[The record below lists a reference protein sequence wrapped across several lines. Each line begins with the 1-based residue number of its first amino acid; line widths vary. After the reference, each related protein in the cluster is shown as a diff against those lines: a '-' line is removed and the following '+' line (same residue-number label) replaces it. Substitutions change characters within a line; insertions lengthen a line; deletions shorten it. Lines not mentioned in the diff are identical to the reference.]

1 MDVSSEARRVIMN
14 QGRDQRRSMNRGL
27 GCFKTRD
34 HQDTTVTTCYT
45 TYHTATPRYL
55 SIYLSTNQSIFL
67 VFAEVDQVK
76 VCSRCALKHQCF
88 AACRSRSRSIA
99 SREQARSKK
108 KRQRTSTPIPVPL
121 ARKKTKK
128 QEARRSGKTYHS
140 LHQPTIRPRHHTKP
154 DSPKG
159 LYEWLVAA

>member
-1 MDVSSEARRVIMN
+1 MN

-45 TYHTATPRYL
+45 TYHAATPRYL

-128 QEARRSGKTYHS
+128 QEARRSGQDIPLLAST
-140 LHQPTIRPRHHTKP
+140 HHTTKAP
-154 DSPKG
+154 YQARLPKRVIRMSRGRVG
-159 LYEWLVAA
+159 LDTAC

>member
-99 SREQARSKK
+99 SREQAR
-108 KRQRTSTPIPVPL
+108 
-121 ARKKTKK
+121 
-128 QEARRSGKTYHS
+128 ARRSGNAPARLYRYHSHAKKPRSKKQEEAAKTYHS

-159 LYEWLVAA
+159 LYECLVAA